1 MKMFDTKNVITAAD
15 FDIFEF
21 NVQAVESEDTVG
33 LPELAASV
41 GPVGCCTV
49 VIKPGSVAAQ

>member
-1 MKMFDTKNVITAAD
+1 MQKFDSKNVITAAD
-15 FDIFEF
+15 FDIVEF
-21 NVQAVESEDTVG
+21 DVQAVESEDTVG

-49 VIKPGSVAAQ
+49 VIKTGSGAAQ